1 MSFLKALLP
10 VLVVGILVALPVE
23 AHAQSAR
30 FFGPIISDECR
41 CDAEH
46 NNGIES
52 APEWGC
58 VLDTVQAG
66 FNLLFSLSMVFF
78 VLMATYAGVLL
89 MTSGPDASKRSKA
102 RAMLLNIVLGLLI
115 ALSAWLVVDFV
126 MRALYDENRG
136 WGPWNRILA
145 VGAPRC
151 LQPREPQDIGIEI
164 GGGQVAGRFRVG
176 DEVVCTFAGAD
187 HEATVTEIEQ
197 TNDDG
202 SQLMTIRYDQS
213 GATRN
218 NTQSSACR
226 SRSATEPG
234 EEEPGEETPVGN
246 EAQVREELRLAGI
259 TINNANACPDG
270 VTYQQYNRDTGQRC
284 TSVGGLLQTT
294 IDQAK
299 NLRGACGPFQISG
312 GSELGHSS
320 SSRSHASGVKFDIA
334 TPAQSS
340 FSACIRS
347 KTTGRTPT
355 FGSEQRVDRCGNVYT
370 LETNPV
376 HWDVD
381 VRSSCSL

>member
-1 MSFLKALLP
+1 MATLYTIPMSFLKALLP

-30 FFGPIISDECR
+30 FFGPIISQDCQ
-41 CDAEH
+41 CT
-46 NNGIES
+46 GS

-151 LQPREPQDIGIEI
+151 LQSREPQDIGIEI

-234 EEEPGEETPVGN
+234 EEEPGEDVYPARSFATRGISSAQRAHASAPLNEFLQCMSTKVPSGVGVMTSISDDAIAVN
-246 EAQVREELRLAGI
+246 GRTFAQCA
-259 TINNANACPDG
+259 AN
-270 VTYQQYNRDTGQRC
+270 
-284 TSVGGLLQTT
+284 
-294 IDQAK
+294 
-299 NLRGACGPFQISG
+299 
-312 GSELGHSS
+312 GHSMC
-320 SSRSHASGVKFDIA
+320 SH
-334 TPAQSS
+334 
-340 FSACIRS
+340 SAGSCHYG
-347 KTTGRTPT
+347 GR
-355 FGSEQRVDRCGNVYT
+355 GSCNGKSYAVDWGIEH
-370 LETNPV
+370 ETQL
-376 HWDVD
+376 
-381 VRSSCSL
+381 RAAARSCSTELYGDANKVYLLTESSPAHLHMSIGSAEGCGCN